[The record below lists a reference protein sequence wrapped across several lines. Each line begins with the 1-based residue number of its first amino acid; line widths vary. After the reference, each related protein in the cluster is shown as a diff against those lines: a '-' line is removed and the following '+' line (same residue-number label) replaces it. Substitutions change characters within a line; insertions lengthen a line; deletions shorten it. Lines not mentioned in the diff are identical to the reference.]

1 MEITGP
7 SVSSDIRPWLSWRTE
22 RQRCPRAVSNGR
34 VLEHRDGRVA
44 SEGPQ
49 AKRGPGWADAG
60 EEGEALPGLSP
71 I

>member
-1 MEITGP
+1 MT
-7 SVSSDIRPWLSWRTE
+7 SDPGFHGE
-22 RQRCPRAVSNGR
+22 QRQWCPRAVSNGR

-60 EEGEALPGLSP
+60 EEREALPGLSP